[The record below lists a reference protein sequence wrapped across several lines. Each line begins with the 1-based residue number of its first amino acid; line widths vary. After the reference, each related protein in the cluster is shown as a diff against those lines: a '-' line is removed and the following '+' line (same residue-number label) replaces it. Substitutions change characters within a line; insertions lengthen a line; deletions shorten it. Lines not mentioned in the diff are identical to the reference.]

1 LAAVAAL
8 LFALFVPAANRT
20 TGSGTV
26 ILLVSSRDGAQLSS
40 PLPLRV
46 VGIGGDAGKVS
57 GSIPAAPQ
65 YREVGRVT
73 AAAGR
78 YKGVT
83 AGGATIPLP
92 IDVQSGQVTPV
103 LLAMDSSGVLS
114 GGAYAGSDE
123 FNLGLSE
130 LAGKLVPLPD
140 FSLVD
145 QEGKVIN
152 RASLI
157 GTPVVIAAFHT
168 TCHETCPLYTG
179 TLLQLRQKLGTAVRV
194 VEVTTDP
201 ITDQPPVLAEY
212 AKKVGADW
220 TFATGTPE
228 QVAAFWAPFGVTLS
242 NGDTHTSAMIVADAH
257 GFQRI
262 AYRGAPDV
270 GNSLPPSLVQQLDA
284 AGFQQMASH
293 GTGWSAQSIADALD
307 AIGSSSMAKA
317 TTSGGSRAPVFTAP
331 GLDGGRVMMDS
342 YQGRPVVV
350 NFFASWCNPC
360 RDELPLLQKYAA
372 SNPSVQF
379 VLFDYM
385 DDTGSAKRL
394 LDQAGVHVP
403 VVAIDSDGQY
413 ARAYGVFGLPTTV
426 FVRSDGTIESTVRA
440 QLDDGT
446 LAGHLSRITGPG

>member
-1 LAAVAAL
+1 MTAL
-8 LFALFVPAANRT
+8 FLILFAPAAMNRAA
-20 TGSGTV
+20 GSGTV
-26 ILLVSSRDGAQLSS
+26 ILLASSQGGAQLAS
-40 PLPLRV
+40 PLSLQV
-46 VGIGGDAGKVS
+46 MGAVGDAGRVS
-57 GSIPAAPQ
+57 GAIPAAPA
-65 YREVGRVT
+65 YREVGRLT
-73 AAAGR
+73 AAAGHYR
-78 YKGVT
+78 GLS
-83 AGGATIPLP
+83 AGGVSILVP
-92 IDVQSGQVTPV
+92 IDVRAGQVTPV
-103 LLAMDSSGVLS
+103 LLAMDSAGVLS

-130 LAGKLVPLPD
+130 LTGKLVPLPE

-145 QEGKVIN
+145 QEGRPLD
-152 RASLI
+152 RASLL

-179 TLLQLRQKLGTAVRV
+179 TLLQLRQKLGTAVRI

-201 ITDQPPVLAEY
+201 VTDQPPVLAEY
-212 AKKVGADW
+212 AKRTGADW
-220 TFATGTPE
+220 TFATGTPQ

-242 NGDTHTSAMIVADAH
+242 NGDTHSSAMIVADGH

-270 GNSLPPSLVQQLDA
+270 GNNLPPSLVQQLDG

-293 GTGWSAQSIADALD
+293 GTGWSAQTIADALD
-307 AIGSSSMAKA
+307 AIGSSSIAKA
-317 TTSGGSRAPVFTAP
+317 TTAGGGHAPVFTAP
-331 GLDGGRVMMDS
+331 GLDGRRVLMDS
-342 YQGRPVVV
+342 YQGRPLVV

-385 DDTGSAKRL
+385 DDTGAAKRL
-394 LDQAGVHVP
+394 LDQAGVQVP

-413 ARAYGVFGLPTTV
+413 GRAYGVFGLPTTV
-426 FVRSDGTIESTVRA
+426 FVRSDGTIETTVRA
-440 QLDDGT
+440 QLDDRT
-446 LAGHLSRITGPG
+446 LAGHLSRIAGPG